1 MTGVPPHVHTQ
12 PQLTN
17 TRVVVAVFEKYQ
29 KERLLF
35 VQTIADLASR
45 ESNIDA
51 LQAAGVMALLRPL
64 LLDSVPAIQ
73 HAAALALGRLA
84 NYNEELA
91 EAVVDSD
98 ILPQLVYSLS
108 EQNRF
113 YKKAA
118 AFVLRA
124 VSKHSPE
131 LAQSVV
137 DSGALNALVTCLEEF
152 DPGVKESAAW
162 ALGYIARHNGDLA
175 QAVVDAGGIPL
186 LVLCVQEPELS
197 LRRIAASAL
206 SDVSKHSP
214 ELAQSVVDANTIPFI
229 APLLANPDAKL
240 RRQVCSA
247 LSQIAKHTV
256 DLAETVV
263 DGEIFPNVLNCLKDT
278 DGYVRKNSATLICE
292 IAKHT
297 PELAQL
303 IVNSGGIAAVVD
315 YVSDARGNARLPGI
329 MTLGYV
335 SAFSETLAL
344 AVILAKGVP
353 PLSQALVT
361 ETEEH
366 IKAACAWSLGQIGRH
381 SPDHAKTLADNAVL
395 PKLLKVLTASS
406 NSTGV
411 AAPPEI
417 DEAVGGGNGAAT
429 AGNNLLGSDLKTKT
443 KRALK
448 CILEKTLSLDAL
460 EPLLQPSTPFNVLK
474 YVVAQFAKI
483 LPNDVAA
490 RRAFVTSGGL
500 QRVQEIAAGLGG
512 NVNSG
517 GITAAVGILNGTK
530 MGEYIRIINECYPEE
545 IVRYYSP
552 GYSATLLD
560 KIDEYSRIH
569 EQAVL
574 QNKTPQTG
582 ATAVTEI
589 GPATPSIYTAN
600 SLINTRSDSI

>member
-1 MTGVPPHVHTQ
+1 MTASPPV
-12 PQLTN
+12 TN
-17 TRVVVAVFEKYQ
+17 TRVVLSVFEKYQ

-45 ESNIDA
+45 ESNIEA
-51 LQAAGVMALLRPL
+51 LQSAGVMSLLRPL
-64 LLDSVPAIQ
+64 LLDNIPAIQ

-91 EAVVDSD
+91 ESVVDSD

-124 VSKHSPE
+124 VAKHSPE

-137 DSGALNALVTCLEEF
+137 DSGALNALVICLEEF
-152 DPGVKESAAW
+152 DPGVKEAAAW

-175 QAVVDAGGIPL
+175 QAVVDAGAVPL

-206 SDVSKHSP
+206 SDISKHSP
-214 ELAQSVVDANTIPFI
+214 ELAQSVVDANTISFI

-263 DGEIFPNVLNCLKDT
+263 DGEIFPNALNCLKDS
-278 DGYVRKNSATLICE
+278 DGYVKKNAATLICE

-315 YVSDARGNARLPGI
+315 YVNDARGNARLPGI

-335 SAFSETLAL
+335 AAFSETLAL
-344 AVILAKGVP
+344 SVIVAKGVP
-353 PLSQALVT
+353 PLAQALVT

-366 IKAACAWSLGQIGRH
+366 IKAATAWSLGQIGRH

-395 PKLLKVLTASS
+395 PKLLKVLTT
-406 NSTGV
+406 TGAQGEDV
-411 AAPPEI
+411 
-417 DEAVGGGNGAAT
+417 
-429 AGNNLLGSDLKTKT
+429 GSDLKTKA

-448 CILEKTLSLDAL
+448 CILEKTLHLEAL
-460 EPLLQPSTPFNVLK
+460 EPLLHLSTPPNILK
-474 YVVAQFAKI
+474 YVIGQFAKI
-483 LPNDVAA
+483 LPHDVTA

-500 QRVQEIAAGLGG
+500 QRLQEIANSFGAGTNQMANAAGG
-512 NVNSG
+512 SG
-517 GITAAVGILNGTK
+517 TNANALIGTK
-530 MGEYIRIINECYPEE
+530 MGEFIRTINECYPEE

-552 GYSATLLD
+552 GYSATLLE
-560 KIDEYSRIH
+560 KIDEYSRLQESASNQTSNQVTKHQISPD
-569 EQAVL
+569 QVL
-574 QNKTPQTG
+574 L
-582 ATAVTEI
+582 A
-589 GPATPSIYTAN
+589 
-600 SLINTRSDSI
+600 